1 MDSFKG
7 IRPEAMWMLA
17 ENRFHDSKTYY
28 EEHKARIRA
37 EVLEPLRAL
46 AADLSGDVLK
56 IDGQIVTSPTTNNTV
71 SRIRRDNR
79 YSKDKSM
86 YRENVWIAFM
96 RDKKAWDCLP
106 GFFADMSLKESVYG
120 MGFYAA
126 TPQLMNTLRAMLDED
141 PEPFVKALKKARRAG
156 FVLEGDRY
164 ARPKKTGLP
173 PLVDELYN
181 RKMWSLEKVTDD
193 PAFFGGPELSATL
206 REVFQALAPMY
217 RLIIAGVERELEER
231 DKE

>member
-1 MDSFKG
+1 MDSFSG
-7 IRPEAMWMLA
+7 IRPESMWMLA
-17 ENRFHDSKTYY
+17 ENRFHDSKSYY
-28 EEHKARIRA
+28 EEHKARIKA

-46 AADLSGDVLK
+46 VADLTGDVLK
-56 IDGQIVTSPTTNNTV
+56 IDPQIIVSPTTNNTV

-126 TPQLMNTLRAMLDED
+126 TPRLMQTLRLMLEED
-141 PEPFVKALKKARRAG
+141 PAPFVKALKKAQKAG
-156 FVLEGDRY
+156 FTLEGERY
-164 ARPKKTGLP
+164 ARPKKEGLP

-181 RKMWSLEKVTDD
+181 RKMWSLEKTTDD
-193 PAFFGGPELSATL
+193 PAFFGDGSLVPTL
-206 REVFQALAPMY
+206 REAFQALAPMY
-217 RLIIAGVERELEER
+217 KLIIAGVERELEER

>member
-1 MDSFKG
+1 MNTFNG
-7 IRPEAMWMLA
+7 ITPDAMWLLA
-17 ENRFHDSKTYY
+17 ENRFHDSKAFY
-28 EEHKARIRA
+28 EEHKARIKA
-37 EVLEPLRAL
+37 EVLDPLRML
-46 AADLSGDVLK
+46 AADLSGDMLK
-56 IDGQIVTSPTTNNTV
+56 IDPQIVVSPTTNNTV

-126 TPQLMNTLRAMLDED
+126 TPRLMQTLRAMLDED
-141 PEPFVKALKKARRAG
+141 PAPFVKALKKAQGAG
-156 FVLEGDRY
+156 FMLAGDKY
-164 ARPKKTGLP
+164 ARPKKEGLP

-181 RKMWSLEKVTDD
+181 RKMWDFEKTTND
-193 PAFFGGPELSATL
+193 PAFFGSSALTDTL
-206 REVFQALAPMY
+206 RDAFHVLAPMY
-217 RLIIAGVERELEER
+217 KLIIAGVERELEER
-231 DKE
+231 D